1 MSSAA
6 SSADQP
12 SPRPRFREI
21 ALASGLVTESQLAAA
36 EAVVAGSV
44 PGAEPPAAG
53 TNLDAASVG
62 SGSVRPAPP
71 DPASRDAMVAE
82 QLVRSGVLTAFQ
94 ARELLA
100 GKTRFRLGRYL
111 VIDELGRGGMGQ
123 VFKAEH
129 ELMGR
134 HVAIKVLPRVKST
147 PESEAAFR
155 REMRI
160 LGRLDHENL
169 VRAFDAGHDAMVYY
183 LVTELVPGI
192 DLRRQI
198 RKYGP
203 LDEVTAASVFQQ
215 VARGLTYAHAQGVV
229 HRDVKPGNI
238 LVMDDGRV
246 KVLDMGLAGSTLEAD
261 AIRLGRVVGTMDY
274 IAPEQIRTPDDV
286 GPAADLYALG
296 CTLYFTLAG
305 RVPFPGGS
313 HQEKMQ
319 RHLHDAPRPLASLA
333 PQASPAMC
341 RLVED
346 LMQKSPAGRP
356 ASALELADRLAGWA
370 IVGKPV
376 PPPRGNGGEA
386 VRGDWAADQ
395 SGSDR
400 GRSSGSES
408 APRDATSQGKASL
421 FETLLRDVQEACDM
435 PMTQASLRTVA
446 RVVGVALAA
455 GIGFSVVVAL
465 VQGIDPERF
474 RDLPLIGSLRPAAF
488 GWAGFLFMV
497 AVQTF
502 AVWADR
508 RPG

>member
-1 MSSAA
+1 MSSAVP
-6 SSADQP
+6 SAEQP
-12 SPRPRFREI
+12 SRRPRFRDVAI
-21 ALASGLVTESQLAAA
+21 ASGLLTRSQLDAA
-36 EAVVAGSV
+36 EAAV
-44 PGAEPPAAG
+44 PLASSGHEPDGRDPGVLDVTSSDPAAR
-53 TNLDAASVG
+53 DAAL
-62 SGSVRPAPP
+62 A
-71 DPASRDAMVAE
+71 DH
-82 QLVRSGVLTAFQ
+82 LVRTGALTAFQ

-169 VRAFDAGHDAMVYY
+169 VRAFDAGHDAKVYF

-192 DLRRQI
+192 DLRRQV

-203 LDEVTAASVFQQ
+203 LDERTAASVFLQ
-215 VARGLTYAHAQGVV
+215 VAQALAYAHGQGVV

-246 KVLDMGLAGSTLEAD
+246 KVLDMGLAGSTLEAE
-261 AIRLGRVVGTMDY
+261 AARLGRIVGTMDY

-286 GPAADLYALG
+286 GPSADLYALG
-296 CTLYFTLAG
+296 CTLYYTLSG

-313 HQEKMQ
+313 HQEKMK
-319 RHLHDAPRPLASLA
+319 RHLQDVPRPLSSLA
-333 PQASPAMC
+333 AHVSPARC

-346 LMQKSPAGRP
+346 LMEKSPTKRP
-356 ASALELADRLAGWA
+356 SSAQIVAERLAKWA
-370 IVGKPV
+370 TSEQPAA
-376 PPPRGNGGEA
+376 PPRGS
-386 VRGDWAADQ
+386 VGDPVVDDWDVDDWGVDL
-395 SGSDR
+395 SGS
-400 GRSSGSES
+400 GKGPSSTGSSRPRHRASATKPES
-408 APRDATSQGKASL
+408 LLDEVMKDA
-421 FETLLRDVQEACDM
+421 QEAFEF
-435 PMTQASLRTVA
+435 PPTTRASLRTVA

-455 GIGFSVVVAL
+455 GLGFSVLVGL

-474 RDLPLIGSLRPAAF
+474 RSLPLIGSLRPAAF
-488 GWAGFLFMV
+488 GWAGFLVMV
-497 AVQTF
+497 ALQSL
-502 AVWADR
+502 AAWSDR
-508 RPG
+508 RP